1 MDLIRDYLSGLSK
14 HLKLS
19 SKKREEI
26 LKEIK
31 YHLED
36 LSSEYKKEGIS
47 MKEAKNKAI
56 KKFDNPKRIAR
67 KLQWVHGFG
76 SFSENKFKDSSL
88 GTLPFL
94 IATIL
99 ILLIDPNFLKPN
111 SYFFGLFWISVIGF
125 SVYGFLNAFP
135 AWTIS
140 WLGFFNV
147 LILQLLFFAGGY
159 ISPLFSI
166 VFPSLFLIF
175 SIYFIVKNQF
185 KYIFLFLMPLA
196 IPYVFY
202 GYDGV
207 AQSHRILMIV
217 VVGLFTIVASF
228 LILYKKLKGI
238 YLIGILGF
246 FLYSFIYF
254 DIVFLAPLKA
264 PIEKNYI

>member
-175 SIYFIVKNQF
+175 SIYFIVKHPYTIALWNSLPAYWERRKVKIKTIPGLVPNLLNPPQGCTF
-185 KYIFLFLMPLA
+185 HPRCLMKKRICSIEEPPQIKLN
-196 IPYVFY
+196 
-202 GYDGV
+202 DG
-207 AQSHRILMIV
+207 IV
-217 VVGLFTIVASF
+217 KCW
-228 LILYKKLKGI
+228 LY
-238 YLIGILGF
+238 
-246 FLYSFIYF
+246 
-254 DIVFLAPLKA
+254 
-264 PIEKNYI
+264 